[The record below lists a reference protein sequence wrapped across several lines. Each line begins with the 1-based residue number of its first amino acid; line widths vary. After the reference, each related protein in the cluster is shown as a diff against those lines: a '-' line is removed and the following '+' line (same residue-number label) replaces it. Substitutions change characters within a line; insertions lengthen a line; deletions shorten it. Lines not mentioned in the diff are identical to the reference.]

1 MLTINGAF
9 LVGLDSGL
17 YSAASQHSPSPD
29 NVGGILPRPCEGC
42 QQLPQ
47 DRTFS
52 VKLPAL
58 RHVVAIMEKPT
69 DLNKYRK
76 RSRKARGSGTPCRS
90 GFHKWVDDG
99 SKQFDVKR
107 KAVSL
112 AASAVNAATQPE
124 LTLANVNP

>member
-17 YSAASQHSPSPD
+17 YSAASQHSPNPD
-29 NVGGILPRPCEGC
+29 NVGGILPPTLRRAN
-42 QQLPQ
+42 QLPR

-76 RSRKARGSGTPCRS
+76 RSRKARGSGNTLCRS

-99 SKQFDVKR
+99 SKQFDVKQGR
-107 KAVSL
+107 LVSRQRCQRCD
-112 AASAVNAATQPE
+112 ATRVN
-124 LTLANVNP
+124 LS